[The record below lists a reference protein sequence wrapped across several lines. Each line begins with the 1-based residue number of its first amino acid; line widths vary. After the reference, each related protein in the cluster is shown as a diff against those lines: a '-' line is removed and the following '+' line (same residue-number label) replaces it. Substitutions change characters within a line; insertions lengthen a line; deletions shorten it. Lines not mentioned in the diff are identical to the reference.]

1 MERKQF
7 IVNSESEFNDDSDV
21 VVTFFS
27 EKGDVM
33 AHIT

>member
-21 VVTFFS
+21 VVTFLV
-27 EKGDVM
+27 KKV
-33 AHIT
+33 T